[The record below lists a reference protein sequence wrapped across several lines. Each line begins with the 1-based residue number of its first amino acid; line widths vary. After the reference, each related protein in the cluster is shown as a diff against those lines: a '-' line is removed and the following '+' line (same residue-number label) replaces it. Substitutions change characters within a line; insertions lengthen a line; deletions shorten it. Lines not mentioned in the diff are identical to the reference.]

1 MNAVLRF
8 ITRPWAGVQHA
19 RAELEK
25 SEQDRPRVREL
36 GDDLHRIDQENHIA
50 QRLHRGMRGGTE

>member
-1 MNAVLRF
+1 VNAVLRF
-8 ITRPWAGVQHA
+8 ITRPWAGVRHA
-19 RAELEK
+19 RTELAK

-36 GDDLHRIDQENHIA
+36 GADLHRIDQENHIA